1 MASRMTG
8 LDAEME
14 QFSGAILAWLV
25 AAQAAAAGLVLCD
38 TDRNHK
44 FRLGLKGI
52 KGQAMVSQH
61 MCED

>member
-1 MASRMTG
+1 MMALTPERDATILSAVELLRRSGQELGG
-8 LDAEME
+8 L
-14 QFSGAILAWLV
+14 
-25 AAQAAAAGLVLCD
+25 LCD

-61 MCED
+61 MYED